1 MWYLQPVDPKF
12 SWASNV
18 RVPLASPIWRTCY
31 TCPADQSVQ
40 IGEVMYPPSSSTG
53 AWKYVAGLTE
63 RKKAENTT
71 LHMEIEVSSM
81 KAWFYVFSRFFS
93 L

>member
-1 MWYLQPVDPKF
+1 
-12 SWASNV
+12 
-18 RVPLASPIWRTCY
+18 
-31 TCPADQSVQ
+31 
-40 IGEVMYPPSSSTG
+40 MYPPSSSTG

-81 KAWFYVFSRFFS
+81 KAWFYVSSSFFS
-93 L
+93 LTVGLFRQTLRGPFSTVSKPTFAKKD